1 MLDFCTSTIV
11 SKAEK
16 DAVLGALEAND
27 IDDESS
33 NEAATEV
40 RQIIPEFFVLNSS
53 FYAVL

>member
-1 MLDFCTSTIV
+1 MV
-11 SKAEK
+11 RKAEK
-16 DAVLGALEAND
+16 DAVLGTLEAND
-27 IDDESS
+27 IVDESS